1 MFERNRIDT
10 KDHNSTTTSVE
21 IVLEGGEVVHGRVFH
36 SVTRSVGEELNG
48 PALFLDFEQAGHGRT
63 WLTKRSIQSLSL
75 TSIPRADQLD
85 RVIKGADA
93 MNPYLVLNVAAD
105 ADKEA
110 IREAYHRMVRLY
122 HPDRFITVEL
132 PPEMR
137 DYVNAMARRI
147 NVAYATLTGTKQ
159 TRATAAA

>member
-1 MFERNRIDT
+1 MFERNRVDT
-10 KDHNSTTTSVE
+10 KDHNSTASAVE

-48 PALFLDFEQAGHGRT
+48 PAPFLDFEQAGQGRT
-63 WLTKRSIQSLSL
+63 WLTKRSIQTLTL

-85 RVIKGADA
+85 RAMNSPDA
-93 MNPYLVLNVAAD
+93 MNPYVVLKVQPD

-110 IREAYHRMVRLY
+110 IREAYHRMVRTY
-122 HPDRFITVEL
+122 HPDRFTTVDL

-137 DYVNAMARRI
+137 EYVNAMARRV
-147 NVAYATLTGTKQ
+147 NLAYATLTGTKQ
-159 TRATAAA
+159 TKAAAAA